1 MTNLIMS
8 KYLAFTQDT
17 ESPKQF
23 HRWSIISAVAAKLG
37 RNIHI
42 PFGHGTIYP
51 NMYVMLVGVPAA
63 RKSTAIK
70 ISQKLVAAAGYQ
82 SFAFTK
88 SSREKFLMDFEIGF
102 QNVSQLEKT
111 DVAALLAKELT
122 PLDMM
127 ALMDQPSFPVDQA
140 SEVFICCDEFV
151 DFIGQKNINFINTLT
166 TLWDN
171 LDNYPERLKNSKSV
185 DIKRPTINLL
195 GGITPVSFSTAM
207 PAEVVGQGFMSRV
220 ILVYAEPNK
229 RKITFP
235 KLPDESIKE
244 QLAKM
249 LRKVGELRGTCIL
262 QPQAEHLVDS
272 IYQGYHN
279 IPDVRLQYYCA
290 RRLDHL
296 LKLCMIIAAM
306 NNTLS
311 ISLDHVIEAN
321 TILVHT
327 ENYMSKALGEFGEA
341 KNAKATQKIIEIL
354 TQAQEPISTEEL
366 WATVSQDLNRFT
378 EMGEILQNLVV
389 AKKII
394 ISNSTVLLNR
404 APPSRNVIGVDMNK
418 YIVEA
423 ANIEEI

>member
-1 MTNLIMS
+1 MTNPIMS
-8 KYLAFTQDT
+8 QYLAFTQDT

-23 HRWSIISAVAAKLG
+23 HRWAIISAVAAKLG

-42 PFGHGTIYP
+42 PFGHGNIYP

-63 RKSTAIK
+63 RKSTSIK
-70 ISQKLVAAAGYQ
+70 ISQKLVASSGYQ
-82 SFAFTK
+82 NFAFTK

-102 QNVSQLEKT
+102 QNVSQMEKT
-111 DVAALLAKELT
+111 DVAAILAKELT

-127 ALMDQPSFPVDQA
+127 ALMDQPSFPTDPC
-140 SEVFICCDEFV
+140 SEVFVCCDEFV

-185 DIKRPTINLL
+185 NIKRPTINLL

-220 ILVYAEPNK
+220 LLVYAEPNK

-235 KLPDESIKE
+235 KLPDETLKE
-244 QLAKM
+244 KLSQL
-249 LRKVGELRGTCIL
+249 LRRVGQLRGQCTLKPDAASLID
-262 QPQAEHLVDS
+262 A

-296 LKLCMIIAAM
+296 LKLCMTIAAM
-306 NNTLS
+306 HNTLL
-311 ISLDHVIEAN
+311 ISKDHVIEAN

-354 TQAQEPISTEEL
+354 TQANEPISTEDL
-366 WATVSQDLNRFT
+366 WVTVSQDLDRFQA
-378 EMGEILQNLVV
+378 MGEILQNLVV
-389 AKKII
+389 AKKIL
-394 ISNSTVLLNR
+394 ISNSTILLNR
-404 APPSRNVIGVDMNK
+404 APPSRNVIGVDMDK
-418 YIVEA
+418 YILEA
-423 ANIEEI
+423 GTIEDN

>member
-1 MTNLIMS
+1 MNPIMS
-8 KYLAFTQDT
+8 QYLAFTQDT

-23 HRWSIISAVAAKLG
+23 HRWAIISAVAAKLG

-42 PFGHGTIYP
+42 PFGHGNIYP

-63 RKSTAIK
+63 RKSTSIK
-70 ISQKLVAAAGYQ
+70 ISQKLVASSGYQ
-82 SFAFTK
+82 NFAFTK

-102 QNVSQLEKT
+102 QNVSQMEKT
-111 DVAALLAKELT
+111 DVAAILAKELT

-127 ALMDQPSFPVDQA
+127 ALMDQPSFPTDPC

-185 DIKRPTINLL
+185 NIKRPTINLL

-220 ILVYAEPNK
+220 LLVYAEPNK

-235 KLPDESIKE
+235 KLPDETLKE
-244 QLAKM
+244 KLSKM
-249 LRKVGELRGTCIL
+249 LRAVGNLRGQCTLKPDAASLID
-262 QPQAEHLVDS
+262 A

-296 LKLCMIIAAM
+296 LKLCMTIAAM
-306 NNTLS
+306 HNTLL
-311 ISLDHVIEAN
+311 ISKDHVIEAN

-354 TQAQEPISTEEL
+354 TQANEPISTEDL
-366 WATVSQDLNRFT
+366 WVTVSQDLDRFQA
-378 EMGEILQNLVV
+378 MGEILQNLVV
-389 AKKII
+389 AKKIL
-394 ISNSTVLLNR
+394 ISNSTILLNR
-404 APPSRNVIGVDMNK
+404 APPSRNVIGVDMDK
-418 YIVEA
+418 YILEA
-423 ANIEEI
+423 GTIEEI

>member
-1 MTNLIMS
+1 MS
-8 KYLAFTQDT
+8 QYLAFTQDT

-23 HRWSIISAVAAKLG
+23 HRWAIISAVAAKLG

-42 PFGHGTIYP
+42 PFGHGNIYP

-63 RKSTAIK
+63 RKSTSIK
-70 ISQKLVAAAGYQ
+70 ISQKLVASSGYQ
-82 SFAFTK
+82 NFAFTK

-102 QNVSQLEKT
+102 QNVSQMEKT
-111 DVAALLAKELT
+111 DVAAILAKELT

-127 ALMDQPSFPVDQA
+127 ALMDQPSFPTDPC

-185 DIKRPTINLL
+185 NIKRPTINLL

-220 ILVYAEPNK
+220 LLVYAEPNK

-235 KLPDESIKE
+235 KLPDETLKE
-244 QLAKM
+244 KLSQL
-249 LRKVGELRGTCIL
+249 LRHVGQLRGQCTLKPDAASLID
-262 QPQAEHLVDS
+262 A

-296 LKLCMIIAAM
+296 LKLCMTIAAM
-306 NNTLS
+306 HNTLL
-311 ISLDHVIEAN
+311 ISKDHVIEAN

-354 TQAQEPISTEEL
+354 TQANEPISTEDL
-366 WATVSQDLNRFT
+366 WVTVSQDLDRFQA
-378 EMGEILQNLVV
+378 MGEILQNLVV
-389 AKKII
+389 AKKIL
-394 ISNSTVLLNR
+394 ISNSTILLNR
-404 APPSRNVIGVDMNK
+404 APPSRNVIGVDMDK
-418 YIVEA
+418 YILEA
-423 ANIEEI
+423 GTIEDN